1 MFSSFQAPRTWGRSG
16 AIAAPSPETDP
27 GGNEIPVYPSYT
39 QFGIDFSDPN
49 SYPGTGNL
57 VYSLD
62 ENGSVTQTGTVDG
75 ATFTS
80 VDSIPTFYFAG
91 SATETGNSFN
101 TDKRIYFP
109 AFNFTSQVSFNM
121 WVKLDPKLTM
131 HTIIANAA
139 AGGSQD
145 GFKVC
150 VNDWSTS
157 NGRIQMETG
166 NGSAAGGVSSVD
178 TGIVT
183 QDGTTWHMLTYAL
196 SFQDNVKRMWVD
208 GVEYATQGIATPDA
222 EMNKPWQIGA
232 MTPNTYGMRGHLA
245 QVSFWGGLVTNAEV
259 QALYASTKS
268 RYPGH

>member
-1 MFSSFQAPRTWGRSG
+1 MFGQFSSPRSWGRG
-16 AIAAPSPETDP
+16 LKGVVAEVDP
-27 GGNEIPVYPSYT
+27 GGNVIPVYPSYT
-39 QFGIDFSDPN
+39 QFGIDFSDTN
-49 SYPGTGNL
+49 SYPGTGSS

-62 ENGSVTQTGTVDG
+62 ENGTVTQTGTVSG
-75 ATFTS
+75 ASFTTA
-80 VDSIPTFYFAG
+80 DSIPTFYFNG
-91 SATETGNSFN
+91 SATETTNSSGNAS
-101 TDKRIYFP
+101 RITFP
-109 AFNFTSQVSFNM
+109 QFNFTSQVSFNL

-131 HTIIANAA
+131 HTVIANAG

-150 VNDWSTS
+150 VNNWNSS

-166 NGSAAGGVSSVD
+166 NGSSSGGVSTVA

-196 SFQDNVKRMWVD
+196 SFADNIKRMWVD

-222 EMNKPWQIGA
+222 EMNKAWQIGS
-232 MTPNTYGMRGHLA
+232 MTGNTYGMRGHLA
-245 QVSFWGGLVTNAEV
+245 QVSFWGGLVTSAEV
-259 QALYASTKS
+259 QTLYNDTKS